1 MEFPEVDVTYR
12 PEHTRE
18 AYLPAAGPLTQKLW
32 DEAAE
37 FFDNIMATPF
47 VHHMGNGSMDPD
59 EYNYYLKQDNAY
71 LNTYIRSL
79 RALVEKAPTADIAE
93 FWEHSAKVS
102 EAEVDSH
109 NKELDDAQ
117 IAEKEDDPSP
127 ACLAY
132 RNFLADST
140 MNQSYAV
147 GCGAMLPCF
156 WSYPEVA
163 FRLKPAKEAWEA
175 DHPGE
180 KHPFSEWINMYTGE
194 EFTTAAQQAIH
205 VVEAALNEASLE
217 EVAAATAGF
226 MTAILYEVLFFDQAR
241 LHALE
246 QQ

>member
-12 PEHTRE
+12 PEHTRD
-18 AYLPAAGPLTQKLW
+18 AYLPAAGPLTQQLW
-32 DEAAE
+32 DAAAE
-37 FFDNIMATPF
+37 FFDDIMSTPF
-47 VHHMGNGSMDPD
+47 INNMANGTITAD

-71 LNTYIRSL
+71 LDTYINSL
-79 RALVEKAPTADIAE
+79 RALAEKAPTPNIAE
-93 FWEHSAKVS
+93 FWEHSAQVS
-102 EAEVDSH
+102 EAEVASH
-109 NKELDDAQ
+109 NKELDAQ
-117 IAEKEDDPSP
+117 EIAEKEDDPSP

-140 MNQSYAV
+140 MNQSYVV

-156 WSYPEVA
+156 WTYPEVA
-163 FRLKPAKEAWEA
+163 FRVKPAKEAWEA

-180 KHPFSEWINMYTGE
+180 KHPFTEWIDMYSGE

-205 VVEAALNEASLE
+205 VVEAALNDASLE
-217 EVAAATAGF
+217 ENAAATAGF

-241 LHALE
+241 LHVRD